1 MGARGMSGDGDGEG
15 TMEATRMV
23 RRRRPGVAALLALG
37 VIGLALAIVAGR
49 PGPGPV
55 LTTIAVGSFSGA
67 ASLSVD
73 EGAGRAYVVADSGGG
88 SAGHAVVRVLDTT
101 RATVVRT
108 TALPGQPFGLTT
120 VLVDARRGRAY
131 AASTGSTSCSSSGGG
146 PQTCTTTGAAVVVL
160 DARTGQP
167 LRTLAV
173 DAGRGLALDGRTG
186 LLYALPSA
194 GGTPSGGPPT
204 PGSGTTR
211 VTVIDP
217 RTGRVVRTIALPGGG
232 GQGGDVGTLAID
244 ARGGRLVVVRTFASG
259 FRGSGTPPSAVDV
272 VALVDGRLLRH
283 ALLRHAPLTAAR
295 FGPFGS
301 LLIDEPRERAFYIAG
316 AGVSTLDPQRGTLV
330 RVTPTGGGVGT
341 LVEDARTGHVF
352 TTTLGPLRVVA
363 TGARNSGAGTQTQV
377 PAGVGSLLML
387 DARSGALV
395 RTLPIGPATTGVAV
409 DERRGRVYVLSIGF
423 ADAHNRLTRPGTLSV
438 VDERRGQSVRTLA
451 VGAVPVWLALDRR
464 HDRLLVGCIGAF
476 GGTPDDPWG
485 WVPGPVRRLLPF
497 LPRPPAPTSTP
508 QGSVLI
514 LDTTRL

>member
-1 MGARGMSGDGDGEG
+1 MDV
-15 TMEATRMV
+15 TRMV
-23 RRRRPGVAALLALG
+23 RRRRPGVAVLLALG

-55 LTTIAVGSFSGA
+55 LTTIAVGSFSGV
-67 ASLSVD
+67 ASISVD

-88 SAGHAVVRVLDTT
+88 SGHEVVRVLDTT

-108 TALPGQPFGLTT
+108 AALPGQLFGLTT

-131 AASTGSTSCSSSGGG
+131 TASTGSASCISSGGG
-146 PQTCTTTGAAVVVL
+146 PQTCTITGAAVVVL

-173 DAGRGLALDGRTG
+173 DAGRGLAIDGRTG
-186 LLYALPSA
+186 LLYALPTA

-204 PGSGTTR
+204 PGGPPTH

-217 RTGRVVRTIALPGGG
+217 RTGRVVQTIALPGGG
-232 GQGGDVGTLAID
+232 GQGFGVGTLAID

-272 VALVDGRLLRH
+272 VALADGRLLRH
-283 ALLRHAPLTAAR
+283 APLPGAR

-301 LLIDEPRERAFYIAG
+301 LLIDEPRERAFFIAG

-363 TGARNSGAGTQTQV
+363 MGAGNSAARTQV
-377 PAGVGSLLML
+377 PAGVGSLRML
-387 DARSGALV
+387 DARSGALL

-409 DERRGRVYVLSIGF
+409 DERRGRVYVLSVGF

-438 VDERRGQSVRTLA
+438 VDERSGQSVRTLA
-451 VGAVPVWLALDRR
+451 VGAVPVLLALDRR

-508 QGSVLI
+508 QGSVMI

>member
-1 MGARGMSGDGDGEG
+1 MVARGVSGGGEG
-15 TMEATRMV
+15 TMGTTRMV
-23 RRRRPGVAALLALG
+23 RRRRPGVAVLLALG

-67 ASLSVD
+67 ASISVD
-73 EGAGRAYVVADSGGG
+73 EGAGRAYVVAYSGGG
-88 SAGHAVVRVLDTT
+88 SSGRAVVRVLDTT

-108 TALPGQPFGLTT
+108 TALPGQPFGVTT
-120 VLVDARRGRAY
+120 VAVDARRGRAY
-131 AASTGSTSCSSSGGG
+131 TASTGSTSCSSSGGG

-167 LRTLAV
+167 LHTLAV
-173 DAGRGLALDGRTG
+173 DAGRGMAIDGRTG
-186 LLYALPSA
+186 LLYALPTA
-194 GGTPSGGPPT
+194 GGTPSGGPPIS
-204 PGSGTTR
+204 GGGTTR

-232 GQGGDVGTLAID
+232 QGFGFGTLAID

-259 FRGSGTPPSAVDV
+259 FGGSGTPPSAMDV
-272 VALVDGRLLRH
+272 VALADGQLLRH
-283 ALLRHAPLTAAR
+283 VPLPGAR
-295 FGPFGS
+295 FVPFAS
-301 LLIDEPRERAFYIAG
+301 LLIDESRERAFFIAS
-316 AGVSTLDPQRGTLV
+316 AGVSTLDPRRGTLV

-363 TGARNSGAGTQTQV
+363 MGARNSAARTQV
-377 PAGVGSLLML
+377 PAGDGSLRML
-387 DARSGALV
+387 DARSGALLRSV
-395 RTLPIGPATTGVAV
+395 PIGPFTTGVAV
-409 DERRGRVYVLSIGF
+409 DERRGRVYVLSVGF
-423 ADAHNRLTRPGTLSV
+423 ADARGGLTRPGTLNV
-438 VDERRGQSVRTLA
+438 VDERSGQIVRTLV
-451 VGAVPVWLALDRR
+451 VGAVPATLALDRR
-464 HDRLLVGCIGAF
+464 HDRLLVGCYGAV
-476 GGTPDDPWG
+476 GGTADDPWG

-508 QGSVLI
+508 QGSVMI

>member
-1 MGARGMSGDGDGEG
+1 
-15 TMEATRMV
+15 MEATRMV

-37 VIGLALAIVAGR
+37 VIGLSLAIVAGR

-131 AASTGSTSCSSSGGG
+131 TASTGSTSCSSSGGG

-160 DARTGQP
+160 DARTGHP

-186 LLYALPSA
+186 LLYALPTA

-244 ARGGRLVVVRTFASG
+244 ARGGRLVVVRTVPSG

-301 LLIDEPRERAFYIAG
+301 LLIDEPRERAFFIAG

-330 RVTPTGGGVGT
+330 RVTPTGGAWERSSRTRGRAMSSPRPWVPCAWSPRGRGT
-341 LVEDARTGHVF
+341 AGRARRRRS
-352 TTTLGPLRVVA
+352 PRA
-363 TGARNSGAGTQTQV
+363 SGACSCSTRAAEPSCAPCPSARRRPVSRSTSGAG
-377 PAGVGSLLML
+377 
-387 DARSGALV
+387 RS
-395 RTLPIGPATTGVAV
+395 R
-409 DERRGRVYVLSIGF
+409 
-423 ADAHNRLTRPGTLSV
+423 
-438 VDERRGQSVRTLA
+438 
-451 VGAVPVWLALDRR
+451 
-464 HDRLLVGCIGAF
+464 
-476 GGTPDDPWG
+476 
-485 WVPGPVRRLLPF
+485 
-497 LPRPPAPTSTP
+497 
-508 QGSVLI
+508 
-514 LDTTRL
+514 TTR